1 MANSPQNGYNTQY
14 YMDKP
19 KELPG
24 IRIITVSG
32 RIGAGSTSLARH
44 IAKTLSWKHIEGGE
58 IFWEAVRKKMQLSPK
73 DTNLRPDEEDVLF
86 DKKLKEILQNEK
98 HIVLETKLAGFLA
111 QGLPDIFKVA
121 VICEENGE
129 DRAEIRIDRL
139 VNREEVSIDDAKEEV
154 FQREH
159 NDLTK
164 WRKLYVNNDQDWIY
178 WDKKYFDL
186 TVNTFDH
193 NQEESRSLVLD
204 ALGLQQNQKS

>member
-1 MANSPQNGYNTQY
+1 
-14 YMDKP
+14 MDTP
-19 KELPG
+19 IDLPG

-58 IFWEAVRKKMQLSPK
+58 VFWEAVRKKMQLSAK

-86 DKKLKEILQNEK
+86 DKRLKEILQTEM
-98 HIVLETKLAGFLA
+98 HMVLETKLAGYLA
-111 QGLPDIFKVA
+111 QDVPNIFKVA
-121 VICEENGE
+121 VVCEENGE

-139 VNREEVSIDDAKEEV
+139 VNREQVSIDDAKEEV

-164 WRKLYVNNDQDWIY
+164 WRKLYANHDDSWVY
-178 WDKKYFDL
+178 WDPKYFDI
-186 TVNTFDH
+186 TINTFDH
-193 NQEESRSLVLD
+193 NQEESRELVLE
-204 ALGLQQNQKS
+204 ALGFRKKQEA

>member
-1 MANSPQNGYNTQY
+1 MS
-14 YMDKP
+14 KP
-19 KELPG
+19 IELPN

-44 IAKTLSWKHIEGGE
+44 VAKVLSWKHIEGGE

-86 DKKLKEILQNEK
+86 DKKLKEILQQET

-111 QGLPDIFKVA
+111 QGLEDVFKVA
-121 VICEENGE
+121 VVCEENGE

-139 VNREEVSIDDAKEEV
+139 VNREEVSVDEAKAEV
-154 FQREH
+154 FEREY

-164 WRKLYVNNDQDWIY
+164 WRKLYVENDQKWVY
-178 WDKKYFDL
+178 WHPSYFDL
-186 TVNTFDH
+186 VVNTFSH
-193 NQEESRSLVLD
+193 NQEESRELVLN
-204 ALGLQQNQKS
+204 AIGFKNF